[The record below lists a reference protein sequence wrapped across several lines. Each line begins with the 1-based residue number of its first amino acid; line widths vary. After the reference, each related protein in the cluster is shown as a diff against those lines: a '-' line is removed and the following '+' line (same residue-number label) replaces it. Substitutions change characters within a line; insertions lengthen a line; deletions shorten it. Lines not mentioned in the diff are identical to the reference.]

1 MRSNDRFKRAY
12 NRYLDRLAETP
23 PGTALDSETAL
34 ARELGVSRTIVRGL
48 MSALAEAG
56 LVSAEG
62 RARTLLRAPRE
73 ADRFPQTETE
83 SVRAS
88 IEKRFMEMVLQH
100 DVRPGEEIN
109 NLELARQFAASPT
122 AVREYLSELSQTGL
136 LDRRRDGGW
145 VFRGFDRDFAREL
158 FDIRELFELR
168 SAALFAEL
176 PDDHPAWARL
186 DEIERR
192 HHALIADIDH
202 AYKEF
207 SRVDA
212 DLHELVN
219 AVSRNRFIDK
229 FQSLRSLIFHYH
241 YLWTKDDEKERN
253 LVALKEHLVYIA
265 ALKSRNRA
273 RIRASALAHLRS
285 ARRSLLASIARTAP
299 D

>member
-12 NRYLDRLAETP
+12 NQCLDRLAEIP
-23 PGTALDSETAL
+23 PGSALTSETAL
-34 ARELGVSRTIVRGL
+34 ARELGVSRTIGRAIL
-48 MSALAEAG
+48 AALAEAG
-56 LVSAEG
+56 VVTPEG
-62 RARTLLRAPRE
+62 RGRTLLRAPVA
-73 ADRFPQTETE
+73 ADRFPATETE

-109 NLELARQFAASPT
+109 NLELARQFSASPT

-168 SAALFAEL
+168 SAALFADL
-176 PDDHPAWARL
+176 PEHHPAWARL
-186 DEIERR
+186 DEIEQR
-192 HHALIADIDH
+192 HHRLIADIDH

-219 AVSRNRFIDK
+219 SVSRNRFIDR

-241 YLWTKDDEKERN
+241 YLWTKDDEKQRN
-253 LVALKEHLVYIA
+253 LIALREHLVYIA

-273 RIRASALAHLRS
+273 RIRAAALAHLRS
-285 ARRSLLASIARTAP
+285 ARRSLLASIGEGRP
-299 D
+299 

>member
-12 NRYLDRLAETP
+12 NQYLDTIAEIP
-23 PGTALDSETAL
+23 VGSALENESAV
-34 ARELGVSRTIVRGL
+34 ARALGVSRTIARAVL
-48 MSALAEAG
+48 AALGDAG
-56 LVSAEG
+56 VTSTHG
-62 RARTLLRAPRE
+62 RVRTLLRPPAI

-83 SVRAS
+83 SVRAG
-88 IEKRFMEMVLQH
+88 IEKRFMEMVLQA
-100 DVRPGEEIN
+100 DIRPGQHVN
-109 NLELARQFAASPT
+109 NLELARQFAVSPS
-122 AVREYLSELSQTGL
+122 AMREYLSELSQTGL
-136 LDRRRDGGW
+136 LDRRADGRW
-145 VFRGFDRDFAREL
+145 VFLGFDREFAREL

-168 SAALFAEL
+168 SAALFADL
-176 PDDHPAWARL
+176 PDDHPAWAEL

-219 AVSRNRFIDK
+219 TVSRNRFIDK

-253 LVALKEHLVYIA
+253 LVALKEHVVYIA
-265 ALKSRNRA
+265 ALKSRDRA
-273 RIRASALAHLRS
+273 RIRAAALAHLRS
-285 ARRSLLASIARTAP
+285 ARRSLYASIGGGDA